1 MQDVMKT
8 MTPQR
13 MAEICG
19 GTYFGPAES
28 GNREI
33 TSLVTDNREVTEGG
47 MFVAIKGAR
56 VDGNSFVPA
65 AYEAGALCCMSEI
78 PPETEDRP
86 YIQVEDCLQAVKDL
100 AAYYRQVYPVK
111 VIGITGSVGKTSTKE
126 MLASVLSTHFCTL
139 KTHGNLN
146 NELGVPLTLFR
157 LREEHEIAIVEMGIS
172 DFGEMSRLT
181 AIAKPNLCVLT
192 NIGQCHLEQL
202 GDRDGVLR
210 AKSEIFEGLQAGG
223 RVYLNG
229 DDDKLATITQ
239 VQGESPVFF
248 GFEETNAVHAVRM
261 ELEGLA
267 ATNITVATPQGELAI
282 RVPVPGKHMVTNA
295 LAAVAVGQE
304 LGLTSEEISRGIA
317 GFAPVEGHGSILTT
331 DKFVV
336 LNDCY
341 NANPVSMC
349 AGLDILSEVS
359 ERKVAIIGDMFELGE
374 QEEQLHYDTG
384 VYAAE
389 KGIDLIICI
398 GTLAEQYVKGIRWK
412 NPSQSHSYF
421 ATLEDAAN
429 ELPYLV
435 RGGDAILV
443 KASHGMH
450 FEKLVAV
457 LKEIG

>member
-1 MQDVMKT
+1 MQDVMKN
-8 MTPQR
+8 MTPLK
-13 MAEICG
+13 MAEICRG
-19 GTYFGPAES
+19 MYYGTPEDGS
-28 GNREI
+28 REI
-33 TSLVTDNREVTEGG
+33 TSLVTDNRQVTEGG

-56 VDGNSFVPA
+56 ADGNRFVPA
-65 AYEAGALCCMSEI
+65 AYEAGALCCMSEA
-78 PPETEDRP
+78 PPQTEDRP
-86 YIQVEDCLQAVKDL
+86 YIQVENCLQAIKEL

-111 VIGITGSVGKTSTKE
+111 VIGVTGSVGKTSTKE
-126 MLASVLSTHFCTL
+126 MLASVLSTRFNTL

-157 LREEHEIAIVEMGIS
+157 LREEHEVAIVEMGIS

-181 AIAKPNLCVLT
+181 AIARPNLCVIT

-202 GDRDGVLR
+202 GDRDGVLK
-210 AKSEIFEGLQAGG
+210 AKSEIFEGLQPDG

-239 VQGESPVFF
+239 VQGKSPVFF
-248 GFEETNAVHAVRM
+248 GFDKENAVHTVRM
-261 ELEGLA
+261 DLEGLA
-267 ATNITVATPQGELAI
+267 ATRIMAATPQGELAI

-295 LAAVAVGQE
+295 LAAVAIGQD
-304 LGLTSEEISRGIA
+304 LGLTGEEISRGIA
-317 GFAPVEGHGSILTT
+317 GFAPVEGHGSVLTT

-359 ERKVAIIGDMFELGE
+359 ARKVAIIGDMFELGE
-374 QEEQLHYDTG
+374 QEEQMHYDTG
-384 VYAAE
+384 VYAAG

-398 GTLAEQYVKGIRWK
+398 GMLAEQYVKGIRWK
-412 NPSQSHSYF
+412 NPSQSYSYF
-421 ATLEDAAN
+421 KTLEDAVN

-435 RGGDAILV
+435 RSGDAILV
-443 KASHGMH
+443 KASHGMQ
-450 FEKLVAV
+450 FEKIVAV
-457 LKEIG
+457 LKEIC